1 LWGALPYEKDISMN
15 MFSINN
21 LISNLRGRV
30 TAVIGVVIAA
40 IALCACGA
48 FMTFYLAPTQAMQAF
63 QISKMPQMTAQ
74 TVNDVAA
81 GTQLL
86 ITGYINGKIPTASLP
101 DYIAYTQQEWDVT
114 VTEDSNGN
122 DNTPSGSW
130 TNSQTIVPDLTLD
143 MGGTPI
149 SILSN
154 NDATLAG
161 QLHEKIIDSTGSL
174 QADYNGQSLRD
185 GALRYQGFFNG
196 DLTTVYGK
204 KASVDGVIPEE
215 LFAGDRVAFE
225 AYQKQLASSYL
236 FMGIAFMIC
245 APIFMVI
252 GTFAAAFGRRKGIR

>member
-1 LWGALPYEKDISMN
+1 MN
-15 MFSINN
+15 MFSISN

-30 TAVIGVVIAA
+30 NAVIGVVIAA

-74 TVNDVAA
+74 TVNDAAA

-86 ITGYINGKIPTASLP
+86 ITGYISGEVPTASLP

-130 TNSQTIVPDLTLD
+130 KNSQTIVPELTLD
-143 MGGTPI
+143 MSGAPI

-154 NDATLAG
+154 NRASLAG
-161 QLHEKIIDSTGSL
+161 QLHEKIVDGTGSL
-174 QADYNGQSLRD
+174 QADYNGQNLRD
-185 GALRYQGFFNG
+185 GAIRYQGFFSG

-204 KASVDGVIPEE
+204 KASVDGVIPDN

-225 AYQKQLASSYL
+225 AYQKELASSYL
-236 FMGIAFMIC
+236 FMGIAFMVC
-245 APIFMVI
+245 SPIFLIVGI
-252 GTFAAAFGRRKGIR
+252 FAAAFGRQGRVR